1 MDIHKPKPWH
11 GVREFAKEYA
21 VIVVGVLTALAAE
34 QAVVWLHDR
43 QVASE
48 ARATINA
55 EVAADITRVRQ
66 RGFTEACV
74 TARLDALD
82 QILDAAKPDGRIQTP
97 SWIGRPPRY
106 GVESTRWDATSQS
119 GRISLLSPDWQASFG
134 FLYTMLRY
142 YYGLN
147 NDEQAVWSRLDAI
160 TGADRLTPEMK
171 LSLKADIA
179 QARFY
184 DGSMRQVEGIIMDR
198 AARQGLRPTNRH
210 DEGHSICWPIDTPRA
225 EGLAR
230 DRAALAGPAR
240 R

>member
-1 MDIHKPKPWH
+1 MDIHKPKPWR
-11 GVREFAKEYA
+11 GWREFLKEYA
-21 VIVVGVLTALAAE
+21 IIVVGVLTALAAE

-43 QVASE
+43 QAASE
-48 ARATINA
+48 ARATIDA
-55 EVAADITRVRQ
+55 EVVTDITRVRQ
-66 RGFTEACV
+66 RGFTASCV

-82 QILDAAKPDGRIQTP
+82 QILDTAKPDGRIQTP

-106 GVESTRWDATSQS
+106 GVESTRWDAASQS
-119 GRISLLSPDWQASFG
+119 GRVSLLSSDWQANFG

-142 YYGLN
+142 YYGMN

-160 TGADRLTPEMK
+160 AGVDRLTPEMK

-184 DGSMRQVEGIIMDR
+184 DGSMGQVEAIIMDR

-210 DEGHSICWPIDTPRA
+210 DAGHDICWPIDTPRQDA
-225 EGLAR
+225 LAR
-230 DRAALAGPAR
+230 VRASLASPPR